1 VTASRST
8 GKNGVDVVVKNK
20 VSGVL
25 LGKSNFRVKRLP
37 DPVAKVLGEKD
48 GLISRGKIR
57 LAQRVDAVM
66 ENFDFELKVRVSSF
80 TMTVSMGGDLREYK
94 TKGYKLDKK
103 MRKILSKLK
112 KGNRVYFE
120 DIKVAMPGGKPRKVP
135 SVIFKVK

>member
-1 VTASRST
+1 
-8 GKNGVDVVVKNK
+8 
-20 VSGVL
+20 
-25 LGKSNFRVKRLP
+25 
-37 DPVAKVLGEKD
+37 VLGEKD